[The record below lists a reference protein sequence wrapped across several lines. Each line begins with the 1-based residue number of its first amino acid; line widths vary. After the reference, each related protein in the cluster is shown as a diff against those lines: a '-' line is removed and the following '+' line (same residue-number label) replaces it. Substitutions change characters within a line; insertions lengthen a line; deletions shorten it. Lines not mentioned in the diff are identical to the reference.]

1 MISKVSLKFFK
12 RFAEQEFHLADTIV
26 LAGPNNS
33 GKSTLLQAI
42 AVWNLA
48 LPRWMAERGS
58 SKAKERTGIPI
69 SRKDFT
75 AIPLREMNLLWSA
88 RDTAY
93 KKDERAGAKPGE
105 HKLIGITLF
114 GKDSDG
120 NEWNLGVN
128 LRYSNEELIYVSL
141 TNQNGEPVTEVPF
154 GASGLQIVHV
164 PPFSGI
170 GAEETRYDR
179 GYQNLLVGQGKPG
192 DILRNLLLEVFQQKD
207 NGEGWQQLKEDIAGI
222 FGGQELLD
230 PRYADADPYIL
241 VEYRDGSSASRKPF
255 DIASAGSGFHQV
267 LVLLGFFYARPA
279 SVLLLDEPDAH
290 QHVILQRHVFD
301 RLRQVARRRKC
312 QLLIATHS
320 EVILEG
326 TEPDNIL
333 SFYGTP
339 HVIQIGTER
348 DQLREA
354 LKRLSS
360 LDILSAESG
369 SNILYLED
377 ESSFKILSAFASI
390 LNHRALDFFNTRPFF
405 LPLNGHDVREA
416 KAHFFS
422 LKAVNPNIRGVLL
435 LDGDNRNLPD
445 REVGAE
451 GLRILRWRRYEVE
464 NYLIHP
470 TALLRFVEGT
480 APLFAGERRDRGKRF
495 LEGELPPAALNDPLG
510 DHEFLISVPAS
521 KTLLP
526 SFFEMTGTPIKKKEY
541 YQIAAQMQDKEVHNE
556 VREKLD
562 QIADDLL

>member
-12 RFAEQEFHLADTIV
+12 RFADQEFHLADTIV

-48 LPRWMAERGS
+48 LQRWMTERES

-88 RDTAY
+88 RDIAY
-93 KKDERAGAKPGE
+93 KKGERPGAKPGE

-114 GKDSDG
+114 GKDSEG
-120 NEWNLGVN
+120 NEWNLGVT
-128 LRYSNEELIYVSL
+128 LRYTNKELIYVSL
-141 TNQNGEPVTEVPF
+141 TNQNAEPVTEVPS
-154 GASGLQIVHV
+154 GAKGLQIVHV

-207 NGEGWQQLKEDIAGI
+207 NGGSWKQLKRDVAGI
-222 FGGQELLD
+222 FGGYELLD
-230 PRYADADPYIL
+230 PQYAATDPYIL
-241 VEYRDGSSASRKPF
+241 VEYQDNSSASSKPF

-290 QHVILQRHVFD
+290 QHVILQRQVFD
-301 RLRQVARRRKC
+301 TLREVARRRQC

-390 LNHRALDFFNTRPFF
+390 LNHRALRFFDRPFF

-422 LKAVNPNIRGVLL
+422 LKAVNQNIRGVLL

-526 SFFEMTGTPIKKKEY
+526 SFFERTDTPIKKKEY
-541 YQIAAQMQDKEVHNE
+541 YQIAAQMQDQEVHNE